1 MKIILREAVE
11 HLGDAGDVVDVKPGY
26 ARNYLLPQGFAETAS
41 EENIAR
47 LEEEQRQAEER
58 ARRDY
63 LEARRRAAQLEGTIL
78 IFHARAGEA
87 GKLFGS
93 VTSTDVMERARERA
107 GLDFELEKGQ
117 VVLDEPIKEVGAYKV
132 PIHLHDDV
140 EVEIQVRVER
150 AED

>member
-1 MKIILREAVE
+1 MKVILREFVE

-26 ARNYLLPQGFAETAS
+26 ARNYLLPQGFAESAS

-47 LEEEQRQAEER
+47 LEEERRQAEER

-78 IFHARAGEA
+78 IFHARAGEG

-93 VTSTDVMERARERA
+93 VTSTDIMERAKERA

-117 VVLDEPIKEVGAYKV
+117 VALEEPIKEVGAYKV
-132 PIHLHDDV
+132 PVRLHDDV